1 MIRINLGVR
10 EKTLVLPI
18 VIGAAIVTVSMLFV
32 GDPGVVGNSLI
43 IALFIAVIPYF
54 VYRYSQYAW
63 LKSIER
69 QFPNFIRDLADSKRS
84 GMTLESAIDLASR
97 TNYGK
102 LSGLIRTMSN
112 KLSWGMPFMRV
123 LEIFEKKVEDSPSI
137 KEVLNIIKE
146 SYKSGG
152 NVVATLDSAAKNMN
166 MLREAEEQRRSV
178 TNQHVMITYG
188 IFFLFFGIIIMI
200 IYILVPMMSS
210 ATSTAGSSELGGMG
224 FTSFSNPCSTLVI
237 PFPCGLFGLTC
248 SMLDVDPQS
257 MACYYVALFF
267 YVLIIQGIFSG
278 LIAGQLGENSVIAG
292 TKHSIIMASS
302 AIFIFIFLAKLG
314 MFPT

>member
-1 MIRINLGVR
+1 MKLGVR

-18 VIGAAIVTVSMLFV
+18 GIGAVIIAASLLFV

-63 LKSIER
+63 LKSVER

-112 KLSWGMPFMRV
+112 KLSWGVPFMRV
-123 LEIFEKKVEDSPSI
+123 LEIFEKKVEDSPAI

-166 MLREAEEQRRSV
+166 MLREAEEQRKSV

-210 ATSTAGSSELGGMG
+210 ATAAGDGQSELGGLG
-224 FTSFSNPCSTLVI
+224 FTTFTNPCSTLMI
-237 PFPCGLFGLTC
+237 PFPCGLFELTC

-267 YVLIIQGIFSG
+267 YVLLIQGIFSG
-278 LIAGQLGENSVIAG
+278 LIAGQLGENSVVAG

-302 AIFIFIFLAKLG
+302 AIFIFIFLARLG

>member
-1 MIRINLGVR
+1 MKLGVR
-10 EKTLVLPI
+10 EKTLILPI
-18 VIGAAIVTVSMLFV
+18 GIGALVVAVSMLFV
-32 GDPGVVGNSLI
+32 ADPGVVGNSLI
-43 IALFIAVIPYF
+43 ISLFIAVIPYF
-54 VYRYSQYAW
+54 LYRYSQYAW

-112 KLSWGMPFMRV
+112 KLSWGVPFMRV
-123 LEIFEKKVEDSPSI
+123 LEIFEKKVKDSPSI
-137 KEVLNIIKE
+137 KEVINIIKE

-200 IYILVPMMSS
+200 IYILVPMMGS
-210 ATSTAGSSELGGMG
+210 ATMTAGTSDLGGMG
-224 FTSFSNPCSTLVI
+224 FTSFSNPCSTLQI

-248 SMLDVDPQS
+248 SMLDVESDS

-267 YVLIIQGIFSG
+267 YVLVIQGIFSG
-278 LIAGQLGENSVIAG
+278 LIAGQLGENSVVAG
-292 TKHSIIMASS
+292 TKHSIIMSSS
-302 AIFIFIFLAKLG
+302 AVFVFIFLAKLG

>member
-1 MIRINLGVR
+1 M
-10 EKTLVLPI
+10 PI
-18 VIGAAIVTVSMLFV
+18 GIGAAIVAASMLFV

-63 LKSIER
+63 LKSVER

-84 GMTLESAIDLASR
+84 GMTLESAIDLAAR

-123 LEIFEKKVEDSPSI
+123 LEIFEKKVEASPSI
-137 KEVLNIIKE
+137 KEVLSIIKE

-200 IYILVPMMSS
+200 IYILVPMMDS
-210 ATSTAGSSELGGMG
+210 ATMTAGSSDLGGMG
-224 FTSFSNPCSTLVI
+224 FTSFTNPCSTLAI
-237 PFPCGLFGLTC
+237 PFPCGLFELTC
-248 SMLDVDPQS
+248 YMLDVDPQS
-257 MACYYVALFF
+257 MGCYYVALFF
-267 YVLIIQGIFSG
+267 YVLVIQGIFSG

-292 TKHSIIMASS
+292 TKHSIIMALS

>member
-1 MIRINLGVR
+1 MELGVKG
-10 EKTLVLPI
+10 KTLVLPI
-18 VIGAAIVTVSMLFV
+18 AVGASIVAVSLLFV
-32 GDPGVVGNSLI
+32 GDPAVVGNSLI
-43 IALFIAVIPYF
+43 IALFVSIIPYF

-63 LKSIER
+63 LKGIER

-84 GMTLESAIDLASR
+84 GMTLESAIDMASR

-102 LSGLIRTMSN
+102 LSSEIRTMSN
-112 KLSWGMPFMRV
+112 KLSWGVPFMRV
-123 LEIFEKKVEDSPSI
+123 LEIFEKRVKDSPSI
-137 KEVLNIIKE
+137 REVLNIIKE

-178 TNQHVMITYG
+178 TNEHVMITYG

-200 IYILVPMMSS
+200 IYILVPMMGS
-210 ATSTAGSSELGGMG
+210 ATITGSGTTELGGMG
-224 FTSFSNPCSTLVI
+224 FTTFTNPCSTLVI

-248 SMLDVDPQS
+248 SMLDVDPEG

-267 YVLIIQGIFSG
+267 YVLLIQGIFSG
-278 LIAGQLGENSVIAG
+278 LIAGQLGENSVVAG
-292 TKHSIIMASS
+292 TKHSIIMSSS

-314 MFPT
+314 MFPA